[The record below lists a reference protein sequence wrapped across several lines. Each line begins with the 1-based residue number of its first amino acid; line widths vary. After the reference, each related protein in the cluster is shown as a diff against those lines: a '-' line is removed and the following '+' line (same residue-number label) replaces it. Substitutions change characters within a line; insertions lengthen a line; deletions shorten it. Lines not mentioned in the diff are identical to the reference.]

1 MSKEEKEVAKKEWDR
16 RAFLSFGVFSLFGL
30 GVYGIRQWIESSPN
44 VDGVRGPLRG
54 MFNFNG
60 GVWSGFK
67 GDKHLAAEYPKSM
80 AAVKVRLN
88 GNVGLKEDQKLDE
101 WALNVLSHG
110 KLKTAQQITL
120 DEIRALPKT
129 EIIFD
134 FKCIEGWSQISH
146 WGGVRVKELAEHF
159 NLGTRN
165 GSTPSNE
172 RPDDLF
178 NYMAL
183 STPDG
188 KYYVGIDA
196 QSALHPQTILA
207 YEMNGAPLPAGHGAP
222 LRLIIPT
229 KYGVKN
235 LKRIGTMAFTDERP
249 PDYWA
254 ERGYDYDSGL

>member
-1 MSKEEKEVAKKEWDR
+1 MSNGEKEVTKKQWDR

-30 GVYGIRQWIESSPN
+30 GIYGIRQWIVNSPDA
-44 VDGVRGPLRG
+44 DGAHGPLRG
-54 MFNFNG
+54 MLNFNG
-60 GVWSGFK
+60 GVWRGIKS
-67 GDKHLAAEYPKSM
+67 DKHLAAEYPKSM
-80 AAVKVRLN
+80 AALTVRAN
-88 GNVGLKEDQKLDE
+88 GYIGLKEVQNTDE
-101 WALNVLSHG
+101 WRLNVLPHG
-110 KLKTAQQITL
+110 NAETARQITL
-120 DEIRALPKT
+120 DEIRSLPKT

-146 WGGVRVKELAEHF
+146 WGGVRVKDLAEHF

-165 GSTPSNE
+165 GSAPSNE

-188 KYYVGIDA
+188 KYYVGIDT